1 MKSASLTSGPIGS
14 HIRKIALPMSI
25 GFFFN
30 TMYNV
35 VDSYYAG
42 QTSTAALAA
51 MALTFPVF
59 FIIIAVSEGLA
70 RGASALIANAIGEE
84 NAEKES
90 ALARQLFSLGVIC
103 AILITA
109 VGLTVAEPLFRLLG
123 ATGDYLELAKG
134 YIFPLFCGSI
144 FFLLSSMSNSILL
157 AHGDSKTFGKV
168 LVAGFFLNLI
178 LDPWFLYGGF
188 GLPAFGVPGIA
199 WATVIIQALGG
210 PFSSR

>member
-84 NAEKES
+84 NAEKEA
-90 ALARQLFSLGVIC
+90 ALARQH
-103 AILITA
+103 
-109 VGLTVAEPLFRLLG
+109 VAGPLF
-123 ATGDYLELAKG
+123 
-134 YIFPLFCGSI
+134 
-144 FFLLSSMSNSILL
+144 
-157 AHGDSKTFGKV
+157 
-168 LVAGFFLNLI
+168 
-178 LDPWFLYGGF
+178 
-188 GLPAFGVPGIA
+188 
-199 WATVIIQALGG
+199 
-210 PFSSR
+210 